1 MTSVRLFVRLLARFE
16 KGLCDQEEIMKISNR
31 PLYLVTDALNYSE
44 SDFLKHVES
53 ACQGGVDLVQL
64 REKKN

>member
-1 MTSVRLFVRLLARFE
+1 
-16 KGLCDQEEIMKISNR
+16 MKISNR

-64 REKKN
+64 REKKINQPAVFSAGLRR